1 MRRFFILA
9 ALVFVSAIPSLA
21 AGKLIS
27 NGGEVE
33 LWSSD
38 KKGDKPAAT
47 GGASEVF
54 VELKHKGSMVQVRN
68 KQGETYWAEASKLS
82 AYTEKNGQS
91 MDLGSGKIDGYL
103 DNPQAVYIIQEDNNG
118 LGGISLER
126 GFVDAIQGN
135 MDRETTEYR
144 NGENN

>member
-1 MRRFFILA
+1 MRRIVFLA
-9 ALVFVSAIPSLA
+9 ALVFVCAAPSM

-27 NGGEVE
+27 SGGDVE
-33 LWSSD
+33 LYDNEKRS
-38 KKGDKPAAT
+38 GTPAST
-47 GGASEVF
+47 GGSSEVF
-54 VELKHKGSMVQVRN
+54 VEVKRKGGSVLVRN
-68 KQGETYWAEASKLS
+68 KSNKEFWADATKLS
-82 AYTEKNGQS
+82 AYSEKSGQS

-103 DNPQAVYIIQEDNNG
+103 DNPNTLYIMQEDNNG

-135 MDRETTEYR
+135 MDRETVEYR

>member
-1 MRRFFILA
+1 MRRSVLLAA
-9 ALVFVSAIPSLA
+9 ALVIISAIPSLA
-21 AGKLIS
+21 GKVIS
-27 NGGEVE
+27 SGGEFD
-33 LWSSD
+33 LYSSP
-38 KKGDKPAAT
+38 KVGESVAK

-54 VELKHKGSMVQVRN
+54 VEVKRSSGMILIRN
-68 KQGETYWAEASKLS
+68 ASGKEYWAEANKVS
-82 AYTEKNGQS
+82 AYSEKSGQT

-103 DNPQAVYIIQEDNNG
+103 DNPQAVYILQEDNNG

-135 MDRETTEYR
+135 MDRETVEYR

>member
-1 MRRFFILA
+1 MRRSVLLAA
-9 ALVFVSAIPSLA
+9 ALVIISAIPSLA
-21 AGKLIS
+21 AKVIS
-27 NGGEVE
+27 TGGEFD
-33 LWSSD
+33 LYSSP
-38 KKGDKPAAT
+38 KKGEVVAK

-54 VELKHKGSMVQVRN
+54 VEVKRSSGMIQIRN
-68 KQGETYWAEASKLS
+68 ASGKEYWAEANKVS
-82 AYTEKNGQS
+82 AYSEKSGQS

-103 DNPQAVYIIQEDNNG
+103 DNPQAVYILQEDNNG

-135 MDRETTEYR
+135 MDRETVEYR

>member
-1 MRRFFILA
+1 MRRIVLLA
-9 ALVFVSAIPSLA
+9 ALVFAFAAPSM

-27 NGGEVE
+27 AGGEFD
-33 LWSSD
+33 LYSSP
-38 KKGDKPAAT
+38 KKGDAVAK

-54 VELKHKGSMVQVRN
+54 VEVSRKGGMVQVRN
-68 KQGETYWAEASKLS
+68 AGAKEYWAEASKLS
-82 AYTEKNGQS
+82 AYSEKGGQN
-91 MDLGSGKIDGYL
+91 MDLGSGKIEGYL
-103 DNPQAVYIIQEDNNG
+103 DNPQAVFILQEDNNG

-135 MDRETTEYR
+135 MDRETVEYR

>member
-1 MRRFFILA
+1 MRRSVLLAA
-9 ALVFVSAIPSLA
+9 ALVIVSAIPSLA
-21 AGKLIS
+21 GKVIS
-27 NGGEVE
+27 AGGEFD
-33 LWSSD
+33 LYSSP
-38 KKGDKPAAT
+38 KKGEAVAK

-54 VELKHKGSMVQVRN
+54 AEVSRKGGMIQIRN
-68 KQGETYWAEASKLS
+68 KDGKEYWAEANKVA
-82 AYTEKNGQS
+82 AYSEKSGQS

-103 DNPQAVYIIQEDNNG
+103 DNPQAVYILQEDNNG

-135 MDRETTEYR
+135 MDRETVEYR